1 MGRKRE
7 GARRFRPL
15 ELLRLEE
22 AEKRERERRGCQ
34 LEISTYFPFLPHH
47 FFSFFLSV
55 FSYRLGKMARPLHTK
70 GTRGKC
76 LPSVLALLTLLASVS
91 VHIAEG
97 ISFDMMFQT
106 KCLFQDIENGQAS
119 TVEWRAVSIKSI
131 KQHQEEDNV
140 FSIEDADD
148 IPVNVVITSP
158 VPRSA
163 PLYQGQ
169 NEPEGKFNI
178 NADHGDA
185 EEDYKICFTV
195 RDAATAKD
203 TKLVVNWR
211 VGALAQDWEVL
222 AKKEHI
228 DHISVELQKYEDL
241 VKEMRQEM
249 LHMKKVDK
257 IALKTREAAHKR
269 VEFFSLMTMVV
280 CIAFTVGQYFFL
292 KRFFKS
298 KKLL

>member
-1 MGRKRE
+1 MANPSNWALPGLPRPAAGAQLRKRE

-140 FSIEDADD
+140 FSIEGE
-148 IPVNVVITSP
+148 T
-158 VPRSA
+158 
-163 PLYQGQ
+163 
-169 NEPEGKFNI
+169 
-178 NADHGDA
+178 
-185 EEDYKICFTV
+185 
-195 RDAATAKD
+195 
-203 TKLVVNWR
+203 W
-211 VGALAQDWEVL
+211 
-222 AKKEHI
+222 KKE
-228 DHISVELQKYEDL
+228 SYFWREFLFYSL
-241 VKEMRQEM
+241 RAYM
-249 LHMKKVDK
+249 LSSFQNRVRCRRHSSECCYYFSSTSIRAALPRTERTRRKV
-257 IALKTREAAHKR
+257 
-269 VEFFSLMTMVV
+269 
-280 CIAFTVGQYFFL
+280 
-292 KRFFKS
+292 
-298 KKLL
+298 

>member
-131 KQHQEEDNV
+131 KRHQ
-140 FSIEDADD
+140 
-148 IPVNVVITSP
+148 
-158 VPRSA
+158 
-163 PLYQGQ
+163 
-169 NEPEGKFNI
+169 
-178 NADHGDA
+178 

-298 KKLL
+298 K